1 MSFQLRRIQ
10 RPRQSC
16 LGFSLVE
23 ILLVIAVIGIMG
35 ALIITSITNA
45 AGDTRIVLA
54 RQQQA
59 VLQNALNAWIAANS
73 SGSSSLNQAR
83 TAYNAAGDKLGLLED
98 YLQAG
103 TYDHFRQFS
112 SGTTIRTEAMQR
124 AGVSVAFTAWPSGG
138 YPRVDMN

>member
-1 MSFQLRRIQ
+1 MRRCRPTLRC
-10 RPRQSC
+10 STGG
-16 LGFSLVE
+16 GFSLVE
-23 ILLVIAVIGIMG
+23 LLIVITVVGILA

-45 AGDTRIVLA
+45 AGDSRIVLA

-73 SGSSSLNQAR
+73 SGTSSLNQAR
-83 TAYNAAGDKLGLLED
+83 TAYNAAGDKLALLQD

-103 TYDHFRQFS
+103 TYDHFQQFS

-124 AGVSVAFTAWPSGG
+124 AGVSVAFTSWPSGG
-138 YPRVDMN
+138 YPRVEMN